1 MNEPIMNIYS
11 INNDFKLKAGINDAT
26 IETIKLL
33 LMQYGTANIDKASLS
48 LSDRTLQFVTPTD
61 PQQIDLFL
69 NDSFILTLNNAFEIA
84 LRNYYEH
91 FKKYGLNFI
100 ERAEKKPWLDV
111 VLVNCT
117 PLSEQP
123 DFLWVKD
130 VCDYYRLTRNYL
142 SHGDVRKQCTTL
154 YDKLCSSDMPD
165 TYSKHYLKPQK
176 FDSLNYNDYK
186 LFSRL
191 TKDISRWICT
201 NPIYDYNKIL
211 KNISINHFK
220 QLCNDRERFISKI
233 QNYIKKEFGITDI
246 NILNEL
252 TDKILDKLAC

>member
-1 MNEPIMNIYS
+1 MKEPTTNIS
-11 INNDFKLKAGINDAT
+11 KINKNFKRDAGINDAT

-33 LMQYGTANIDKASLS
+33 LMQYGVSEIDKTSLS
-48 LSDRTLQFVTPTD
+48 LSDRTLQYVTPSD

-69 NDSFILTLNNAFEIA
+69 NDSFILTLNNSFEIT
-84 LRNYYEH
+84 LRNYYNH
-91 FKKYGLNFI
+91 FKKYGLHFTKI
-100 ERAEKKPWLDV
+100 TDDISWLDV
-111 VLVNCT
+111 VLINCN
-117 PLSEQP
+117 PMSSHP
-123 DFLWVKD
+123 DLLWAKD

-142 SHGDVRKQCTTL
+142 AHGSIPKQCLNL
-154 YDKLCSSDMPD
+154 YNKLSSSDIPD
-165 TYSKHYLKPQK
+165 TYYEHYSKPHKIG
-176 FDSLNYNDYK
+176 SLDYNDYK

-211 KNISINHFK
+211 EHISINHFK

-233 QNYIKKEFGITDI
+233 QNYIKKEFGITNI
-246 NILNEL
+246 NILDDL